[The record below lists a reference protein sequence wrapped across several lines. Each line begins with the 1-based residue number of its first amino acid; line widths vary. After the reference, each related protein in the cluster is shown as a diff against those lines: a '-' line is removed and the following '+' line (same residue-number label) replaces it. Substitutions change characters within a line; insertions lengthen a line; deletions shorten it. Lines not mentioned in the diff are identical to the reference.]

1 MPPVAIVT
9 GGTFGIGRA
18 TAVGLARRG
27 YRVAVVG
34 RDRARAEET
43 VRELAQV
50 SRAPVPEPLLAD
62 LASPRD
68 VARLAGDIVR
78 RFDRLD
84 VLVDNAGGMFT
95 ERATGEGGFERTWAL
110 NHLAY
115 VGLTIPLVPLLVSTG
130 ASRVVV
136 VSSAMHRGASIRFDD
151 LQGERSFS
159 GTRAYGQSKL
169 ANLLFAFALARR
181 LAPTQVTV
189 NAVHPGVVRSGIDR
203 GMTGVLGALTRLA
216 KPFLLTPEG
225 GAATSVHVATAPELV
240 GVTGRYFAK
249 EREARPSSLARDEAL
264 QERLFVESL
273 AQLGLRDPFVVA
285 PAVTRRGASTGA
297 RWEARAA
304 APSSPAFA

>member
-1 MPPVAIVT
+1 M
-9 GGTFGIGRA
+9 
-18 TAVGLARRG
+18 
-27 YRVAVVG
+27 
-34 RDRARAEET
+34 
-43 VRELAQV
+43 
-50 SRAPVPEPLLAD
+50 
-62 LASPRD
+62 
-68 VARLAGDIVR
+68 
-78 RFDRLD
+78 
-84 VLVDNAGGMFT
+84 
-95 ERATGEGGFERTWAL
+95 
-110 NHLAY
+110 
-115 VGLTIPLVPLLVSTG
+115 PLLVSTG
-130 ASRVVV
+130 RRARGRVVGQ
-136 VSSAMHRGASIRFDD
+136 HRGASIRFDD

-264 QERLFVESL
+264 QERLFVESPPSS
-273 AQLGLRDPFVVA
+273 AFAILRRRARRDA
-285 PAVTRRGASTGA
+285 TRRLHRRAVGGACRRSVLA
-297 RWEARAA
+297 RIRVIAPPQPGGGRRNDEPMTERAWSR
-304 APSSPAFA
+304 PWRRRRVRR